1 MFLEASDNNHCLMIS
16 KHPIFKRDPFLIM
29 ELQLPLGIEEVLV
42 HFVKM
47 MLLCL
52 GVKSLDQAGTKRSL
66 SGCAVLSVV
75 PGEKLADPKIDSDS
89 A

>member
-1 MFLEASDNNHCLMIS
+1 M
-16 KHPIFKRDPFLIM
+16 
-29 ELQLPLGIEEVLV
+29 V

-66 SGCAVLSVV
+66 SVV
-75 PGEKLADPKIDSDS
+75 PGEQLADPKIDSDS

>member
-1 MFLEASDNNHCLMIS
+1 M
-16 KHPIFKRDPFLIM
+16 
-29 ELQLPLGIEEVLV
+29 V

-75 PGEKLADPKIDSDS
+75 PGEKLADPKIDS

>member
-1 MFLEASDNNHCLMIS
+1 MIL
-16 KHPIFKRDPFLIM
+16 KHPIFKREFLIM
-29 ELQLPLGIEEVLV
+29 RLQLPLGIEEVLV

-66 SGCAVLSVV
+66 SLV
-75 PGEKLADPKIDSDS
+75 PGEHIEDRSCLRLA
-89 A
+89 

>member
-1 MFLEASDNNHCLMIS
+1 M
-16 KHPIFKRDPFLIM
+16 
-29 ELQLPLGIEEVLV
+29 

-66 SGCAVLSVV
+66 SVV
-75 PGEKLADPKIDSDS
+75 PGEQLADPKIDSELS
-89 A
+89 LNSYSWLGKLRKLASNHLE

>member
-1 MFLEASDNNHCLMIS
+1 M
-16 KHPIFKRDPFLIM
+16 
-29 ELQLPLGIEEVLV
+29 
-42 HFVKM
+42 KM

-66 SGCAVLSVV
+66 SGSVVLSVV

>member
-1 MFLEASDNNHCLMIS
+1 M
-16 KHPIFKRDPFLIM
+16 
-29 ELQLPLGIEEVLV
+29 

-75 PGEKLADPKIDSDS
+75 PGEKLADPKIDSRLS
-89 A
+89 LNSYSWLGKLRKLASNHLE

>member
-1 MFLEASDNNHCLMIS
+1 
-16 KHPIFKRDPFLIM
+16 M

-66 SGCAVLSVV
+66 SLV
-75 PGEKLADPKIDSDS
+75 PGEHVEDRSCLRLA
-89 A
+89 

>member
-1 MFLEASDNNHCLMIS
+1 
-16 KHPIFKRDPFLIM
+16 M

-66 SGCAVLSVV
+66 SLV
-75 PGEKLADPKIDSDS
+75 PGEQVEDRSCLRLA
-89 A
+89 